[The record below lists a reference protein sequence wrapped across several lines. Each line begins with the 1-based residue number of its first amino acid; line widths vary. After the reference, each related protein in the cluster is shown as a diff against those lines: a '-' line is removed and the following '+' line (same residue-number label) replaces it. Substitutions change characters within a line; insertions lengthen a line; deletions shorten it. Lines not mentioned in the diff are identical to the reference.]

1 VCEIQN
7 NNLNSFSIDSL
18 FSKQFRLKTLKEW
31 NARDLQEKLGNRT
44 EWGMISGRVLSGK
57 TEVAKMLE

>member
-1 VCEIQN
+1 
-7 NNLNSFSIDSL
+7 LNSFSIDSL